1 MKRKALGYCVALASV
16 ALVSVNS
23 AHAAPEQAVSPLETK
38 ATALRFAEQQASA
51 IGSAIGLSGQE
62 QLVPK
67 DVVTDADGTRH
78 LRYDRTYN
86 GLRVIGG
93 DMVVRQTGSGEIR
106 SVEKASKAQLTN
118 LSVTPDIA
126 APAAAN
132 AAVAGQPGVQWTQAA
147 PKLVVYALDTAPV
160 LAWETVLSGIKADQT
175 PSDVHVF
182 TDAKSGKVLLT
193 YDDTH
198 HASGTGASTYSGTV
212 SLETT
217 QSGSSFQLKDP
228 VRGNQ
233 QVNNLN
239 NGSGTGTL
247 FTDAD
252 NKWGNGTYTD
262 KATAGVDA
270 AFGAAK
276 TWDYYKNVHG
286 RSGIKNNGVGAL
298 SKVHYG
304 NNYVN
309 AFWSDGCFC
318 MTYGDGAQNRNPLTS
333 IDVAAHEMSH
343 GVTSATAGLIYS
355 GESGGLNEATSDIF
369 GSTVEFYANTSADVG
384 DYLIGEKINIRGDGK
399 PLRYMDKPS
408 KDARSL
414 DYWSTSAGS
423 VDVHYSS
430 GIANHFFYLLSEG
443 STPKTINGVAYN
455 SPTVDGQP
463 VTGITRAKA
472 EKIWYRA
479 LTTKFTSS
487 TKYAAARTG
496 TLAAAADLYG
506 ATSAEYAAVNRA
518 WAAVNVK

>member
-1 MKRKALGYCVALASV
+1 MKRKTLGITTALVAGAALAATGTLGANAAPRPTAPTQQE
-16 ALVSVNS
+16 AL
-23 AHAAPEQAVSPLETK
+23 HAAAEQAGTISS
-38 ATALRFAEQQASA
+38 AL
-51 IGSAIGLSGQE
+51 GLSGGE
-62 QLVPK
+62 RLVPR
-67 DVVTDADGTRH
+67 DVVRDADGTHH
-78 LRYDRTYN
+78 LRFDRTLN
-86 GLRVIGG
+86 GLKVIGG
-93 DMVVRQTGSGEIR
+93 DLVVTQKSGQVTG
-106 SVEKASKAQLTN
+106 VTKASEASLAGLGT
-118 LSVTPDIA
+118 A
-126 APAAAN
+126 APTTN
-132 AAVAGQPGVQWTQAA
+132 AAGT
-147 PKLVVYALDTAPV
+147 LVVFALDHAPV
-160 LAWETVLSGIKADQT
+160 LAWETVTHSVKDDQT
-175 PSDVHVF
+175 PSELHTF
-182 TDAKSGKVLLT
+182 TDATTGATLLT
-193 YDDTH
+193 YDDVH
-198 HASGTGASTYSGTV
+198 HVEGTGQSTYTGTV
-212 SLETT
+212 GLNTT
-217 QSGSSFQLKDP
+217 QSVSTFQLKDP
-228 VRGNQ
+228 ARGNQ
-233 QVNNLN
+233 AVNNLN

-276 TWDYYKNVHG
+276 TWDYYKNIHG
-286 RSGIKNNGVGAL
+286 RSGIKNNGQGAL

-304 NNYVN
+304 NNYSN
-309 AFWSDGCFC
+309 AFWSDSCFC

-343 GVTSATAGLIYS
+343 GVTSATAGLVYS

-369 GSTVEFYANTSADVG
+369 GSTTEFYAANTTDAG

-408 KDARSL
+408 KDGKSL
-414 DYWSTSAGS
+414 DYWSSTAGN

-443 STPKTINGVAYN
+443 SGQKTINGVTYD
-455 SPTVDGQP
+455 SPTTDGQP
-463 VTGITRAKA
+463 VTGIGRDKA

-496 TLAAAADLYG
+496 TLAATADLYG
-506 ATSAEYAAVNRA
+506 ASSPEYAAVNRA

>member
-1 MKRKALGYCVALASV
+1 MKRKTLGITTALMSAAALASAGTLGANAAPQPV
-16 ALVSVNS
+16 NPLLAKQEAL
-23 AHAAPEQAVSPLETK
+23 HAAAEQAGMISS
-38 ATALRFAEQQASA
+38 AL
-51 IGSAIGLSGQE
+51 GLSGGE
-62 QLVPK
+62 RLVPR
-67 DVVTDADGTRH
+67 DVVRDADGTHH
-78 LRYDRTYN
+78 LRFDRTLN
-86 GLRVIGG
+86 GLKVIGG
-93 DMVVRQTGSGEIR
+93 DVVVVQKAGQVTG
-106 SVEKASKAQLTN
+106 VTKATEASLAGLDT
-118 LSVTPDIA
+118 A
-126 APAAAN
+126 APAAARSD
-132 AAVAGQPGVQWTQAA
+132 A
-147 PKLVVYALDTAPV
+147 KLVVFALDHAPV
-160 LAWETVLSGIKADQT
+160 LAWESVTRSVKEDQT
-175 PSDVHVF
+175 PSELHTF
-182 TDAKSGKVLLT
+182 TDAKTGETLLA
-193 YDDTH
+193 YDDIH
-198 HASGTGASTYSGTV
+198 VAEGTGQSTYTGTV
-212 SLETT
+212 SLNTT
-217 QSGSSFQLKDP
+217 QSGSTFQLKDP
-228 VRGNQ
+228 ARGNQ
-233 QVNNLN
+233 AVNNLN

-247 FTDAD
+247 FTDTD

-270 AFGAAK
+270 AYGAAE

-286 RSGIKNNGVGAL
+286 RNGIKNNGVGAL

-309 AFWSDGCFC
+309 AFWSDSCFC
-318 MTYGDGAQNRNPLTS
+318 MTYGDGAQNQNPLTS

-343 GVTSATAGLIYS
+343 GVTSATAGLVYS

-369 GSTVEFYANTSADVG
+369 GSTTEFYAANSSDVG

-408 KDARSL
+408 KDGRSL
-414 DYWSTSAGS
+414 DYWSSSAGS

-443 STPKTINGVAYN
+443 SGQKTINGVTYD
-455 SPTVDGQP
+455 SPTVDNQP
-463 VTGITRAKA
+463 VTGIGRAKA

-506 ATSAEYAAVNRA
+506 ASSPEYAAVDRA

>member
-1 MKRKALGYCVALASV
+1 MKRKTLGITTALVAGAALAATGTLAANAAPQPSNPTHQE
-16 ALVSVNS
+16 AL
-23 AHAAPEQAVSPLETK
+23 HAAAGQAGTISS
-38 ATALRFAEQQASA
+38 AL
-51 IGSAIGLSGQE
+51 GLSGGE
-62 QLVPK
+62 QLVPR
-67 DVVTDADGTRH
+67 DVVRDADGTHH
-78 LRYDRTYN
+78 LRFDRTLG
-86 GLRVIGG
+86 GLKVIGG
-93 DMVVRQTGSGEIR
+93 DLVVAQKSGRVTG
-106 SVEKASKAQLTN
+106 VTKASEASLAGLGTA
-118 LSVTPDIA
+118 TPA
-126 APAAAN
+126 TASN
-132 AAVAGQPGVQWTQAA
+132 GT
-147 PKLVVYALDTAPV
+147 LVVFALDHAPV
-160 LAWETVLSGIKADQT
+160 LAWETVTHSVKDDQT
-175 PSDVHVF
+175 PSELHTF
-182 TDAKSGKVLLT
+182 TDARTGHTLLT
-193 YDDTH
+193 YDGVH
-198 HASGTGASTYSGTV
+198 HADGTGQSTYTGTV
-212 SLETT
+212 ALNTT
-217 QSGSSFQLKDP
+217 QSGSTFQLKDP
-228 VRGNQ
+228 ARGNQ
-233 QVNNLN
+233 AVNNLN
-239 NGSGTGTL
+239 NGTGTGTL

-286 RSGIKNNGVGAL
+286 RSGIKNNGQGAL

-304 NNYVN
+304 NNYSN
-309 AFWSDGCFC
+309 AFWSDSCFC

-343 GVTSATAGLIYS
+343 GVTSATAGLVYS

-369 GSTVEFYANTSADVG
+369 GSTTEFHAANTTDTG

-408 KDARSL
+408 KDGKSL
-414 DYWSTSAGS
+414 DYWSSSAGN

-443 STPKTINGVAYN
+443 SGQKTINGVAYD
-455 SPTVDGQP
+455 SPTADGQP
-463 VTGITRAKA
+463 VTGIGRDKA

-496 TLAAAADLYG
+496 TLAATADLYG
-506 ATSAEYAAVNRA
+506 ASSPEYAAVNRA

>member
-1 MKRKALGYCVALASV
+1 MKRKALGCCVALASV
-16 ALVSVNS
+16 AFVCVNS
-23 AHAAPEQAVSPLETK
+23 AQAAPAPLENPLVTK
-38 ATALRFAEQQASA
+38 ATALKFAEQQAST
-51 IGSAIGLSGQE
+51 IGSALGLSSQE
-62 QLVPK
+62 RLIPK

-86 GLRVIGG
+86 GLKVIGG
-93 DMVVRQTGSGEIR
+93 DLIVHQTGGGEIR
-106 SVEKASKAQLTN
+106 SVDHATN
-118 LSVTPDIA
+118 AKLNVSTTPAIA

-132 AAVAGQPGVQWTQAA
+132 AAVASQSGTQWTQAA
-147 PKLVVYALDTAPV
+147 PKLVVFAYDTEPV

-175 PSDVHVF
+175 PSDLHVF
-182 TDAKSGKVLLT
+182 TDANTGKQLLT

-198 HASGTGASTYSGTV
+198 HAAGTGASQYSGSV
-212 SLETT
+212 ALETT
-217 QSGSSFQLKDP
+217 QAGGTFQLKDP
-228 VRGNQ
+228 LRGNQ
-233 QVNNLN
+233 SVNNLN
-239 NGSGTGTL
+239 NSSGTGTL

-252 NKWGNGTYTD
+252 NKWGNGTTSD

-270 AFGAAK
+270 AYGAAK

-286 RSGIKNNGVGAL
+286 RNGIKNNGVGAL

-304 NNYVN
+304 NSYVN

-318 MTYGDGAQNRNPLTS
+318 MTYGDGQNNQRPLTS
-333 IDVAAHEMSH
+333 LDVAAHEQSH
-343 GVTSATAGLIYS
+343 GVTSSTAGLIYS

-369 GSTVEFYANTSADVG
+369 AATVEFYANNASDPG
-384 DYLIGEKINIRGDGK
+384 DYLVGEKINIRGDGK

-408 KDARSL
+408 KDTRSL
-414 DYWSTSAGS
+414 DYWSSSAGS

-443 STPKTINGVAYN
+443 SAPKTINGVAYN
-455 SPTVDGQP
+455 SPTYDNQP
-463 VTGITRAKA
+463 VTGIGRAKA

-506 ATSAEYAAVNRA
+506 ASSAEYAAVNRA

>member
-1 MKRKALGYCVALASV
+1 MKRKTLGITTALVAGAALAATGTLGANAAPQPRSLTQQE
-16 ALVSVNS
+16 AL
-23 AHAAPEQAVSPLETK
+23 HAAAEQAGTISS
-38 ATALRFAEQQASA
+38 AL
-51 IGSAIGLSGQE
+51 GLSGGE
-62 QLVPK
+62 QLVPR
-67 DVVTDADGTRH
+67 DVVRDADGTHH
-78 LRYDRTYN
+78 LRFDRTLN
-86 GLRVIGG
+86 GLKVIGG
-93 DMVVRQTGSGEIR
+93 DLVVAQKSGQVTG
-106 SVEKASKAQLTN
+106 VTKASE
-118 LSVTPDIA
+118 A
-126 APAAAN
+126 ALAGLDTSAPTTN
-132 AAVAGQPGVQWTQAA
+132 AAGT
-147 PKLVVYALDTAPV
+147 LVVFALDHAPV
-160 LAWETVLSGIKADQT
+160 LAWETVTHSVKEDQT
-175 PSDVHVF
+175 PSELHTF
-182 TDAKSGKVLLT
+182 TDAKTGQTLLT
-193 YDDTH
+193 YDGVH
-198 HASGTGASTYSGTV
+198 HAEGTGQSTYNGTV
-212 SLETT
+212 ALNTA
-217 QSGSSFQLKDP
+217 QSGSTFQLKDP
-228 VRGNQ
+228 ARGNQ
-233 QVNNLN
+233 AVNNLN
-239 NGSGTGTL
+239 NGTGTGTL

-286 RSGIKNNGVGAL
+286 RSGIKNNGQGAL

-304 NNYVN
+304 NNYSN
-309 AFWSDGCFC
+309 AFWSDSCFC

-343 GVTSATAGLIYS
+343 GVTASTAGLVYS

-369 GSTVEFYANTSADVG
+369 GSTTEFYAANTTDVG

-408 KDARSL
+408 KDGKSL
-414 DYWSTSAGS
+414 DYWSSTAGN

-443 STPKTINGVAYN
+443 SGQKTINGVAYD
-455 SPTVDGQP
+455 SPTTDGQS
-463 VTGITRAKA
+463 VTGIGRDKA

-496 TLAAAADLYG
+496 TLAATADLYG
-506 ATSAEYAAVNRA
+506 ASSPEYAAVNRA

>member
-1 MKRKALGYCVALASV
+1 MKRKTLGITT
-16 ALVSVNS
+16 ALVSAAALAGAGTIG
-23 AHAAPEQAVSPLETK
+23 AHAAPEPANPLLAKQE
-38 ATALRFAEQQASA
+38 ALHSAAEQAGTISSA
-51 IGSAIGLSGQE
+51 LGLSGGE
-62 QLVPK
+62 QLVPR
-67 DVVTDADGTRH
+67 DVLRDADGTHH
-78 LRYDRTYN
+78 LRFDRTLN
-86 GLRVIGG
+86 GLKVIGG
-93 DMVVRQTGSGEIR
+93 DIVVAQKAGQVTG
-106 SVEKASKAQLTN
+106 VTKASEASLAGLDT
-118 LSVTPDIA
+118 S
-126 APAAAN
+126 APAI
-132 AAVAGQPGVQWTQAA
+132 QAA
-147 PKLVVYALDTAPV
+147 DAKLVVFALDRAPV
-160 LAWETVLSGIKADQT
+160 LAWETVKNSVKDDQT
-175 PSDVHVF
+175 PSELHTF
-182 TDAKSGKVLLT
+182 TDAKTGETLMT
-193 YDDTH
+193 YDGIH
-198 HASGTGASTYSGTV
+198 VAEGTGQSTYSGTV
-212 SLETT
+212 GLSTT
-217 QSGSSFQLKDP
+217 QSGTTFQLKDGA
-228 VRGNQ
+228 RGNQ
-233 QVNNLN
+233 AVNNLN

-304 NNYVN
+304 NAYVN
-309 AFWSDGCFC
+309 AFWSDSCFC

-343 GVTSATAGLIYS
+343 GVTSATAGLVYS

-369 GSTVEFYANTSADVG
+369 GSTTEFYAGTTADVG

-408 KDARSL
+408 KDGKSL
-414 DYWSTSAGS
+414 DYWSSTAGN

-443 STPKTINGVAYN
+443 SGQKTINGVAYD
-455 SPTVDGQP
+455 SPTFDSQP
-463 VTGITRAKA
+463 VTGIGRDKA

-496 TLAAAADLYG
+496 TLAAATDLYG
-506 ATSAEYAAVNRA
+506 ANSVEYAAVNRA

>member
-1 MKRKALGYCVALASV
+1 MNRKTLGVTTALMSAAALAATGTLGAS
-16 ALVSVNS
+16 
-23 AHAAPEQAVSPLETK
+23 AAPQQAVNPLLAAAEQAGTIS
-38 ATALRFAEQQASA
+38 TAL
-51 IGSAIGLSGQE
+51 GLSGGE
-62 QLVPK
+62 QLVPR
-67 DVVTDADGTRH
+67 DVVRDADGTSH
-78 LRYDRTYN
+78 LRFDRTLN
-86 GLRVIGG
+86 GLKVFGG
-93 DMVVRQTGSGEIR
+93 DVVVTQKAGRLTN
-106 SVEKASKAQLTN
+106 VAKASEASLAGLDTSAPVAAQAD
-118 LSVTPDIA
+118 S
-126 APAAAN
+126 
-132 AAVAGQPGVQWTQAA
+132 
-147 PKLVVYALDTAPV
+147 KLVVFAFDRAPV
-160 LAWETVLSGIKADQT
+160 LAWESVKHSVNEDQT
-175 PSDVHVF
+175 PSELHTF
-182 TDAKSGKVLLT
+182 TDVKTGETLLS
-193 YDDTH
+193 YDDIH
-198 HASGTGASTYSGTV
+198 VAEGTGQSTFSGTV
-212 SLETT
+212 ALNTT
-217 QSGSSFQLKDP
+217 QSGSTFQLKDP
-228 VRGNQ
+228 ARGNQ
-233 QVNNLN
+233 AVNNLN
-239 NGSGTGTL
+239 NSSGNGTL

-286 RSGIKNNGVGAL
+286 RNGIKNNGVGAL

-304 NNYVN
+304 NNYSN
-309 AFWSDGCFC
+309 AFWNDSCFC
-318 MTYGDGAQNRNPLTS
+318 MTYGDGTSNQHPLTS
-333 IDVAAHEMSH
+333 LDVAAHEMSH
-343 GVTSATAGLIYS
+343 GVTSATAGLVYS

-369 GSTVEFYANTSADVG
+369 GSTTEFYAANSADVG

-408 KDARSL
+408 KDGRSL
-414 DYWSTSAGS
+414 DYWSSTAGN

-443 STPKTINGVAYN
+443 SGQKTINGVAYD
-455 SPTVDGQP
+455 SPTADGQP

-506 ATSAEYAAVNRA
+506 ASSPEYAAVNRA

>member
-1 MKRKALGYCVALASV
+1 MKRISLGITTALISAVAFAAAGTSGAGAAPQPVNPLLAKSE
-16 ALVSVNS
+16 AL
-23 AHAAPEQAVSPLETK
+23 HAAAEQAGTISS
-38 ATALRFAEQQASA
+38 AL
-51 IGSAIGLSGQE
+51 GLSGGE
-62 QLVPK
+62 RLVPR
-67 DVVTDADGTRH
+67 DVVRDADGTAH
-78 LRYDRTYN
+78 IRYDRTLG
-86 GLRVIGG
+86 GLKVIGG
-93 DMVVRQTGSGEIR
+93 DLVVARKAGQVTG
-106 SVEKASKAQLTN
+106 VTKASQASLAGLDTTA
-118 LSVTPDIA
+118 VTTARSDA
-126 APAAAN
+126 
-132 AAVAGQPGVQWTQAA
+132 T
-147 PKLVVYALDTAPV
+147 LVVFALDHAPV
-160 LAWETVLSGIKADQT
+160 LAWEQVTHSVKDDQT
-175 PSDVHVF
+175 PSELHTF
-182 TDAKSGKVLLT
+182 TDARTGQTLLS
-193 YDDTH
+193 YDGVHDVE
-198 HASGTGASTYSGTV
+198 GTGQSTFSGTV
-212 SLETT
+212 ALNTT
-217 QSGSSFQLKDP
+217 QSGTTFQLKDP
-228 VRGNQ
+228 ARGNQ
-233 QVNNLN
+233 SVNNLN
-239 NGSGTGTL
+239 NTSGTGTL

-270 AFGAAK
+270 AYGAAQ

-304 NNYVN
+304 NNYSN
-309 AFWSDGCFC
+309 AFWTDSCFC

-343 GVTSATAGLIYS
+343 GVTSATAGLVYS

-369 GSTVEFYANTSADVG
+369 GSTTEFHAANAADAG

-408 KDARSL
+408 KDGRSL
-414 DYWSTSAGS
+414 DYWSSSAGS

-443 STPKTINGVAYN
+443 SGAKTINGVAYD
-455 SPTVDGQP
+455 SPTVDNQP
-463 VTGITRAKA
+463 VTGISRAKA

-506 ATSAEYAAVNRA
+506 ASSPEYAAVNRA

>member
-1 MKRKALGYCVALASV
+1 MKRKTLGITTALMSAAALASAGTLGANAAPQPV
-16 ALVSVNS
+16 NPLLAKQEAL
-23 AHAAPEQAVSPLETK
+23 HAAAEQAGTISS
-38 ATALRFAEQQASA
+38 AL
-51 IGSAIGLSGQE
+51 GLSGGE
-62 QLVPK
+62 QLVPR
-67 DVVTDADGTRH
+67 DVVRDADGTHH
-78 LRYDRTYN
+78 LRFDRTLN
-86 GLRVIGG
+86 GLKVIGG
-93 DMVVRQTGSGEIR
+93 DIVVAQKAGQVTG
-106 SVEKASKAQLTN
+106 VTKATEASLAGLDT
-118 LSVTPDIA
+118 S
-126 APAAAN
+126 APAAARSD
-132 AAVAGQPGVQWTQAA
+132 A
-147 PKLVVYALDTAPV
+147 KLVVFALDHAPV
-160 LAWETVLSGIKADQT
+160 LAWETVKHSVKDDQT
-175 PSDVHVF
+175 PSELHTF
-182 TDAKSGKVLLT
+182 TDAKTGETLLT
-193 YDDTH
+193 YDDIH
-198 HASGTGASTYSGTV
+198 VAEGTGQSTYSGTV
-212 SLETT
+212 GLNTT
-217 QSGSSFQLKDP
+217 QSGSTFQLKDP
-228 VRGNQ
+228 ARGNQ
-233 QVNNLN
+233 AVNNLN
-239 NGSGTGTL
+239 NSSGTGTL

-270 AFGAAK
+270 AYGAAQ

-309 AFWSDGCFC
+309 AFWSDSCFC

-343 GVTSATAGLIYS
+343 GVTSATAGLVYS

-369 GSTVEFYANTSADVG
+369 GSTTEFYAANSADAG

-408 KDARSL
+408 KDGRSL
-414 DYWSTSAGS
+414 DYWSSSAGS

-443 STPKTINGVAYN
+443 SGQKTINGVAYD
-455 SPTVDGQP
+455 SPTYDNQP
-463 VTGITRAKA
+463 VTGIGRAKA

-506 ATSAEYAAVNRA
+506 ASSPEYAAVNRA

>member
-1 MKRKALGYCVALASV
+1 MKRKTLGITTALVAGAALAATGTLGANAAPQPRSLTQQE
-16 ALVSVNS
+16 AL
-23 AHAAPEQAVSPLETK
+23 HAAAEQAGTISS
-38 ATALRFAEQQASA
+38 AL
-51 IGSAIGLSGQE
+51 GLSGGE
-62 QLVPK
+62 QLVPR
-67 DVVTDADGTRH
+67 DVVRDADGTHH
-78 LRYDRTYN
+78 LRFDRTLN
-86 GLRVIGG
+86 GLKVIGG
-93 DMVVRQTGSGEIR
+93 DLVVAQKSGQVTG
-106 SVEKASKAQLTN
+106 VTKASEAALAGLDT
-118 LSVTPDIA
+118 S
-126 APAAAN
+126 APATAA
-132 AAVAGQPGVQWTQAA
+132 AGGT
-147 PKLVVYALDTAPV
+147 LVVFALDHTPV
-160 LAWETVLSGIKADQT
+160 LAWETVTHSVKQDQT
-175 PSDVHVF
+175 PSELHTF
-182 TDAKSGKVLLT
+182 TDAKTGQTLLT
-193 YDDTH
+193 YDGVH
-198 HASGTGASTYSGTV
+198 HAEGTGQSTYTGTV
-212 SLETT
+212 ALNTA
-217 QSGSSFQLKDP
+217 QSGSTFQLKDP
-228 VRGNQ
+228 ARGNQ
-233 QVNNLN
+233 AVNNLN
-239 NGSGTGTL
+239 NGTGTGTL

-286 RSGIKNNGVGAL
+286 RSGIKNNGQGAL

-304 NNYVN
+304 NNYSN
-309 AFWSDGCFC
+309 AFWSDSCFC

-343 GVTSATAGLIYS
+343 GVTASTAGLVYS

-369 GSTVEFYANTSADVG
+369 GSTTEFYAANTTDVG

-408 KDARSL
+408 KDGKSL
-414 DYWSTSAGS
+414 DYWSSTAGN

-443 STPKTINGVAYN
+443 SGQKTINGVAYD
-455 SPTVDGQP
+455 SPTTDGQS
-463 VTGITRAKA
+463 VTGIGRDKA

-496 TLAAAADLYG
+496 TLAATADLYG
-506 ATSAEYAAVNRA
+506 ASSPEYAAVNRA

>member
-1 MKRKALGYCVALASV
+1 MKRKTLGITTALVAGAALAATGTLGANAAPQPRSLTQQE
-16 ALVSVNS
+16 AL
-23 AHAAPEQAVSPLETK
+23 HAAAEQAGTISS
-38 ATALRFAEQQASA
+38 AL
-51 IGSAIGLSGQE
+51 GLSGGE
-62 QLVPK
+62 QLVPR
-67 DVVTDADGTRH
+67 DVVRDADGTHH
-78 LRYDRTYN
+78 LRFDRTLN
-86 GLRVIGG
+86 GLKVIGG
-93 DMVVRQTGSGEIR
+93 DLVVAQKSGQVTG
-106 SVEKASKAQLTN
+106 VTKASEAALAGLDT
-118 LSVTPDIA
+118 S
-126 APAAAN
+126 APATTAA
-132 AAVAGQPGVQWTQAA
+132 GGT
-147 PKLVVYALDTAPV
+147 LVVFALDHAPV
-160 LAWETVLSGIKADQT
+160 LAWETVTHSVKEDQT
-175 PSDVHVF
+175 PSELHTF
-182 TDAKSGKVLLT
+182 TDAKTGQTLLT
-193 YDDTH
+193 YDGVH
-198 HASGTGASTYSGTV
+198 HAEGTGQSTYTGTV
-212 SLETT
+212 ALNTT
-217 QSGSSFQLKDP
+217 QSGSTFQLKDP
-228 VRGNQ
+228 ARGNQ
-233 QVNNLN
+233 AVNNLN
-239 NGSGTGTL
+239 NGTGTGTL

-286 RSGIKNNGVGAL
+286 RSGIKNNGQGAL

-304 NNYVN
+304 NNYSN
-309 AFWSDGCFC
+309 AFWSDSCFC

-343 GVTSATAGLIYS
+343 GVTASTAGLVYS

-369 GSTVEFYANTSADVG
+369 GSTTEFYAANTTDAG

-408 KDARSL
+408 KDGKSL
-414 DYWSTSAGS
+414 DYWSSTAGN

-443 STPKTINGVAYN
+443 SGQKTINGVAYD
-455 SPTVDGQP
+455 SPTTDGQP
-463 VTGITRAKA
+463 VTGIGRDKA

-496 TLAAAADLYG
+496 TLAATADLYG
-506 ATSAEYAAVNRA
+506 ASSPEYAAVNRA